1 MKKLLL
7 LPYLLSI
14 FVADAQNTSIPDSNF
29 EQALIS
35 LFLDTVA
42 DGQVLTSNINT
53 VTFLNVSNKNITDL
67 TGIQGFVLLDSLEC
81 SINQL
86 TSLDL
91 SQNTALTRLWCS
103 TNAITSLDLTQN
115 TALTHLNCENNQLTF
130 LDLTMS
136 TQLFMIQCWSNSLTN
151 LNVSQNTSLNS
162 LDCGYNSI
170 TELNLSQNS
179 ALSFLS
185 CSDNQLTC
193 LNVKNGN
200 NSSMTSAV
208 LFDATNNSS
217 LTCIDV
223 DNVSFSTTTWTN
235 IDVGASFSLNCGTP
249 CAVGID
255 ELSSSSINIYP
266 NPSSGQLTIS
276 LEEASKGVISIRNY
290 IGQIVMK
297 QEFDNTQELNINLD
311 GPSGIYFLQVESDGQ
326 VITKKVVKQ

>member
-7 LPYLLSI
+7 IPLLLSI
-14 FVADAQNTSIPDSNF
+14 FVTDAQNTAIPDSNF

-53 VTFLNVSNKNITDL
+53 ITFLNVSNKNITDL
-67 TGIQGFVLLDSLEC
+67 TGIQDFVMLDSLEC
-81 SINQL
+81 STNQL
-86 TSLDL
+86 TSLNL

-103 TNAITSLDLTQN
+103 SNVITSLDFTQN
-115 TALTHLNCENNQLTF
+115 TVLTNLNCENNQLTS
-130 LDLTMS
+130 LVLTSS
-136 TQLFMIQCWSNSLTN
+136 TLLVNVQCWSNLLTSLDI
-151 LNVSQNTSLNS
+151 SQNTSLTT

-170 TELNLSQNS
+170 TELNASQNT

-200 NSSMTSAV
+200 NASMSNPTM
-208 LFDATNNSS
+208 FDATNNSS

-249 CAVGID
+249 CAVGIE
-255 ELSSSSINIYP
+255 ELLSSSINIYP
-266 NPSSGQLTIS
+266 NPTSGQLSIS
-276 LEEASKGVISIRNY
+276 LEEATAGVLSIRNY
-290 IGQIVMK
+290 LGQLITT
-297 QEFDNTQELNINLD
+297 EAFNSTQKLNISID
-311 GPSGIYFLQVESDGQ
+311 GPAGIYFLQVESDGQ
-326 VITKKVVKQ
+326 IITEKVVKQ